1 MVDVKITKEVAEA
14 EFQRFADMA
23 RIDMERPRNT
33 NERRDLEDD
42 REQFVY
48 FVEKGRITVDEEGYP
63 TVNTESEDLPTV
75 RFGRRPRVTALR
87 AMDKCKKNN
96 ENGKML
102 AMMAD
107 TLGIAP
113 AKLNSLEYAD
123 FEVVSLVFS
132 LFLG

>member
-1 MVDVKITKEVAEA
+1 MTEIKITKELAEA
-14 EFQRFADMA
+14 DFQRFADMA
-23 RIDMERPRNT
+23 RLDLERPRNS
-33 NERRDLEDD
+33 NDRRDLDEDK
-42 REQFVY
+42 EQFIY
-48 FVEKGRITVDEEGYP
+48 FVTKGRVTVDDDGYP
-63 TVNTESEDLPTV
+63 TVHTESEELPAV

-87 AMDKCKKNN
+87 AMDKCKRNN

-107 TLGIAP
+107 VLGIAP
-113 AKLNSLEYAD
+113 AKMNALEYAD